1 MIRVL
6 AVAAG
11 AGAAFA
17 AGLIFGVYVEDRVHE
32 EARLEWERELQA
44 SRATAK
50 YHAESSEMWRAEAT
64 SNAATPLKGGPD
76 A

>member
-1 MIRVL
+1 MIRL
-6 AVAAG
+6 IAVSAA

-17 AGLIFGVYVEDRVHE
+17 AGLVLGVYVEDRVHE

-64 SNAATPLKGGPD
+64 GGAATPLKGGPD

>member
-1 MIRVL
+1 MIRLL
-6 AVAAG
+6 AVSAA

-17 AGLIFGVYVEDRVHE
+17 AGVVFGVYVEDRVHE

-50 YHAESSEMWRAEAT
+50 YHEESSAMWRAEAT
-64 SNAATPLKGGPD
+64 NG
-76 A
+76 